1 MDSDKIVSVSL
12 GLLWIAGL
20 AGGFYAHRVIN
31 DVDTLKQESAV
42 LERRADE
49 ADSRARRLE
58 SKLENEQEGIAKVL
72 ESMQKLLS
80 SHESQL
86 AVIEQRIGKSEVE
99 QKELAS
105 DVKLLLR
112 VSYAM
117 DAKLSTFEVAE

>member
-1 MDSDKIVSVSL
+1 MDSEKIVSVSL

-20 AGGFYAHRVIN
+20 AGGYIVYSATE
-31 DVDTLKQESAV
+31 DVNHLMQQVPV
-42 LERRADE
+42 LERRANE
-49 ADSRARRLE
+49 AESRAIRLE
-58 SKLENEQEGIAKVL
+58 SKLDNEQEGIAKVL

-105 DVKLLLR
+105 DVKDLLR
-112 VSYAM
+112 ITYAM
-117 DAKLSTFEVAE
+117 DAKLDTFELAQ